1 MKNENTVMRR
11 EEQWLS
17 AKRYKGYYLL
27 LIPGFLYLIVFKY
40 LPFCGLV
47 IAFND
52 YTPFQGFWGIFTSP
66 WVGLDHFIR
75 FFTGPYFKSVLFN
88 TLYISISKLVIG
100 FPIVLIFALLLNEIR
115 VEPVKRFIQSLSY
128 LPHFVSWV
136 VVVGLMQMLLSTNFG
151 LVNGIIKSLGLEPV
165 LFMGTEKWFVPLVI
179 LSSIWKNTGWE
190 SIIILAAIAGISPQL
205 YESAMIDGANR
216 LQMIWHI
223 TLPSIKFIIGILLIL
238 RIGRLIN
245 TDFEQML
252 LMLSPPVYHVGEVID
267 TYVYREG
274 IQELNYSYAAAVG
287 IFKSVVAFILITIAN
302 KTAKALNYQGL
313 Y

>member
-1 MKNENTVMRR
+1 MKNESAVMKRR
-11 EEQWLS
+11 EQWHS
-17 AKRYKGYYLL
+17 VKRYRGYYLL

-40 LPFCGLV
+40 LPFAGLV

-66 WVGLDHFIR
+66 WVGLDHFVH

-100 FPIVLIFALLLNEIR
+100 FPTVLIFALLLNEIKL
-115 VEPVKRFIQSLSY
+115 VPVKRFIQSLSY

-151 LVNGIIKSLGLEPV
+151 LVNGIIKSLGHEPV
-165 LFMGTEKWFVPLVI
+165 LFMGTEKWFIPLVI

-190 SIIILAAIAGISPQL
+190 SIIILAAIAGIAPQL
-205 YESAMIDGANR
+205 YESAMIDGASR

-252 LMLSPPVYHVGEVID
+252 LMLSPPVYQVGEVID

-287 IFKSVVAFILITIAN
+287 IFKSVIAFILISIAN
-302 KTAKALNYQGL
+302 KTAKTLNYQGL